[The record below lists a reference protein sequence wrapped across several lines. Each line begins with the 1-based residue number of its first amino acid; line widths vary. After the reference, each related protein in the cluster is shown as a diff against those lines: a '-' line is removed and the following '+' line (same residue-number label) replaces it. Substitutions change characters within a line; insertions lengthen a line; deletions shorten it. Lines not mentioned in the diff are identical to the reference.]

1 MSRKTDIFEAVLTN
15 PYNHNSFLDFVRE
28 FLNDMD
34 IVAPTQYK
42 KVYNN
47 LIYTVNLQHFK
58 KYYSNFRAFLY
69 RLSHILSRKTLKIQ
83 STERLLLPES
93 IPNIPK

>member
-15 PYNHNSFLDFVRE
+15 PYNHNSFVDFVRE

-42 KVYNN
+42 KV
-47 LIYTVNLQHFK
+47 
-58 KYYSNFRAFLY
+58 FLKLY
-69 RLSHILSRKTLKIQ
+69 MSF
-83 STERLLLPES
+83 
-93 IPNIPK
+93 

>member
-1 MSRKTDIFEAVLTN
+1 MIRNTDIFEAVLTN
-15 PYNHNSFLDFVRE
+15 PYNHNSFVYFVRE

-47 LIYTVNLQHFK
+47 FSYYVDGYFHIGNYQGDNGEKIAIFSVALK
-58 KYYSNFRAFLY
+58 KGDSV
-69 RLSHILSRKTLKIQ
+69 
-83 STERLLLPES
+83 ERPE
-93 IPNIPK
+93 PC

>member
-15 PYNHNSFLDFVRE
+15 PYNHNSFVDFVRE

-47 LIYTVNLQHFK
+47 FHTMWTDIFISEIIREITEKRLQ
-58 KYYSNFRAFLY
+58 YFL
-69 RLSHILSRKTLKIQ
+69 
-83 STERLLLPES
+83 
-93 IPNIPK
+93 

>member
-15 PYNHNSFLDFVRE
+15 PYNHNSFVDFVRE

-47 LIYTVNLQHFK
+47 LN
-58 KYYSNFRAFLY
+58 
-69 RLSHILSRKTLKIQ
+69 
-83 STERLLLPES
+83 P
-93 IPNIPK
+93 